1 MSAELTYMS
10 IPVKTE
16 LGLLCLRDIPQLLHV
31 QSPEPRAR
39 RHLSSLSRMPHRV
52 AVLIIG
58 VGTPVVCPSR
68 LSSCFP
74 GVLSL
79 LSGTW

>member
-31 QSPEPRAR
+31 RV
-39 RHLSSLSRMPHRV
+39 LSREPDVICLHYH
-52 AVLIIG
+52 G
-58 VGTPVVCPSR
+58 CPTGWR
-68 LSSCFP
+68 C
-74 GVLSL
+74 
-79 LSGTW
+79 